1 MASNNIARL
10 GVVLGLDMAEFSAN
24 IDKAISE
31 NRKLKNEIQRHTNAA
46 VRELNALTEATAD
59 YGREVTKVEQIQRQI
74 ASGKFASATDDM
86 KQKLLAQAA
95 AYDAKVIAEKKSF
108 DGTKLTMQ
116 QQQQLAFQ
124 TTDLVTQIASGQ
136 NALVALLQQGGQL
149 KDSMGGFSNMFKV
162 LAAQITPFRLAIGGT
177 VAALGTLGLAFYQ
190 GYQESAR
197 LRDDLILTGRYA
209 GITQEQFLRL
219 ASTVSDKLGTSVGNA
234 KDVFGQL
241 VASGKF
247 TQTSLDSV
255 GEAILRVAQLSG
267 KTAEQVAQDLI
278 PSFNGSASAAK
289 SLNDKMHFLTLEQ
302 YKQIAALEKLGKT
315 QEAAKLTADALNQ
328 KLSEQERPL
337 GILEK
342 AWNALKSAASGAW
355 DAMLGIGRQMDLE
368 ARLQKQIDDATAM
381 LNAEEDPTSKANL
394 KMARDRD
401 ALQAQLDALRKKRE
415 EETKRAQEESK
426 NISMYEGAG
435 GLAKE
440 TALRDELARKS
451 IENRFALE
459 RNAATEI
466 GKIELEASEKIAL
479 ARLQMEQKNRNE
491 NNVFA
496 KLNEEN
502 LAKDIVAI
510 NLDKE
515 QKIRAAQTARIGAM
529 MAAEQ
534 EFKESLREDMAIYE
548 VHFAIQQSS
557 LNLENKALELKKQ
570 ELELNGQN
578 LYMSDLD
585 LQKLRLRM
593 EYEQRREAIRRDPKL
608 SSEATKSM
616 IDQLN
621 AQEQMKIGLLEME
634 ERLSTLRNMSNSVFE
649 NMMRGIETFVRTGKM
664 SFKDLA
670 RSIIQDLIM
679 IQMRMQVIAIFRMIS
694 GSIGTAMAYGTN
706 IGSQQTNMLAAQDA
720 FFKADGGPVAGN
732 QPYVVGERGP
742 ELFVP
747 RGAGTIIPN
756 NQMGGM
762 GTTNVTNNYIS
773 AIDVK
778 SFEERIFGSANAVWA
793 ASTYAQKRLPIGA
806 GRM

>member
-24 IDKAISE
+24 VDAAIA
-31 NRKLKNEIQRHTNAA
+31 KQRHLKDEIKRHSNAA
-46 VRELNALTEATAD
+46 VRELNELTNATKD
-59 YGREVTKVEQIQRQI
+59 YGREVTKLELIQRQI
-74 ASGKFASATDDM
+74 DAGRFASATDDM
-86 KQKLLAQAA
+86 KERLKAQAR
-95 AYDAKVIAEKKSF
+95 AYDEKVASQKKSF
-108 DGTKLTMQ
+108 DATKLTIE

-136 NALVALLQQGGQL
+136 NALIAMIQQGGQL
-149 KDSMGGFSNMFKV
+149 KDTMGGFSNMFKV
-162 LAAQITPFRLAIGGT
+162 LAAQITPFRVAVGGT
-177 VAALGTLGLAFYQ
+177 VAALGALAVAFYQ
-190 GYQESAR
+190 GYQESTR

-219 ASTVSDKLGTSVGNA
+219 ASTVSDKLGTSIGNA
-234 KDVFGQL
+234 KDVFSQL

-267 KTAEQVAQDLI
+267 KTAEEVAQDLI

-302 YKQIAALEKLGKT
+302 YKQIAALEKLGQT

-368 ARLQKQIDDATAM
+368 ARLQKQIDDATAV
-381 LNAEEDPTSKANL
+381 LEASEPGAASSI
-394 KMARDRD
+394 KMAMDRD

-415 EETKRAQEESK
+415 EETKKAQEESK
-426 NISMYEGAG
+426 KISMYEGAG

-466 GKIELEASEKIAL
+466 GKIELEAAEKIAL
-479 ARLQMEQKNRNE
+479 ARLQMDQKNRNE

-534 EFKESLREDMAIYE
+534 EFKESLREDMMIYE
-548 VHFAIQQSS
+548 AQFAIQQNS

-608 SSEATKSM
+608 SSEATQSM

-621 AQEQMKIGLLEME
+621 AQEQAKIGLMEME
-634 ERLSTLRNMSNSVFE
+634 QRLSALRSMSNSVFE

-679 IQMRMQVIAIFRMIS
+679 IQLRMQLISIFRMIS
-694 GSIGTAMAYGTN
+694 GNVGTSLAYGTN
-706 IGSQQTNMLAAQDA
+706 IGSQQTNMLAAQNA

-732 QPYVVGERGP
+732 QPYIVGERGP

-762 GTTNVTNNYIS
+762 GATNVTNNYIS

>member
-24 IDKAISE
+24 VDAAIA
-31 NRKLKNEIQRHTNAA
+31 KQRHLKDEIKRHSNAA
-46 VRELNALTEATAD
+46 VRELNELTNATKD
-59 YGREVTKVEQIQRQI
+59 YGREVTKLELIQRQI
-74 ASGKFASATDDM
+74 DAGRFASATDDM
-86 KQKLLAQAA
+86 KERLKAQAR
-95 AYDAKVIAEKKSF
+95 AYDEKVASQKKSF
-108 DGTKLTMQ
+108 DATKLTIE

-136 NALVALLQQGGQL
+136 NALIAMIQQGGQL
-149 KDSMGGFSNMFKV
+149 KDTMGGFSNMFKV
-162 LAAQITPFRLAIGGT
+162 LAAQITPFR
-177 VAALGTLGLAFYQ
+177 VAVGSAAVALGVLGVAFYK
-190 GYQESAR
+190 GYQESTR

-219 ASTVSDKLGTSVGNA
+219 ASTVSDKLGTSIGNA
-234 KDVFGQL
+234 KDVFSQL

-267 KTAEQVAQDLI
+267 KTAEEVAQDLI

-302 YKQIAALEKLGKT
+302 YKQIAALEKLGQT
-315 QEAAKLTADALNQ
+315 QEAAKLTADAFNA
-328 KLSEQERPL
+328 KMADQERTL
-337 GILEK
+337 GLLEEGWK
-342 AWNALKSAASGAW
+342 KLKNAASAAW
-355 DAMLGIGRQMDLE
+355 DAILGIGRQMDLE
-368 ARLQKQIDDATAM
+368 SRLQKQIDDATAILESSGPSGERSIEIAM
-381 LNAEEDPTSKANL
+381 Q
-394 KMARDRD
+394 RDD
-401 ALQAQLDALRKKRE
+401 AQRQLDALRKKRE
-415 EETKRAQEESK
+415 EETKKAQEESK
-426 NISMYEGAG
+426 KISMYEGAG

-440 TALRDELARKS
+440 MALRDALTKKQFDNA
-451 IENRFALE
+451 FA
-459 RNAATEI
+459 AAKDMATEI
-466 GKIELEASEKIAL
+466 GKIEMEAEEKIAN
-479 ARLQMEQKNRNE
+479 AKREMAIRNREE
-491 NNVFA
+491 NGVFA
-496 KLNEEN
+496 ALRERE
-502 LAKDIVAI
+502 LAEDIVGI
-510 NLDKE
+510 NLEKE
-515 QKIRAAQTARIGAM
+515 QKIRAAQGARIGAM

-534 EFKESLREDMAIYE
+534 EFKESLREDMMIYE
-548 VHFAIQQSS
+548 AQFAIQQNS

-608 SSEATKSM
+608 SSEATQSM

-621 AQEQMKIGLLEME
+621 AQEQAKIGLMEME
-634 ERLSTLRNMSNSVFE
+634 QRLSALRSMSNSVFE

-679 IQMRMQVIAIFRMIS
+679 IQLRMQLISIFRMIS
-694 GSIGTAMAYGTN
+694 GNVGTSLAYGTN

-732 QPYVVGERGP
+732 QPYIVGERGP

>member
-24 IDKAISE
+24 VDAAIA
-31 NRKLKNEIQRHTNAA
+31 KQRHLKDEIKRHSNAA
-46 VRELNALTEATAD
+46 VRELNELTNATKD

-74 ASGKFASATDDM
+74 DAGRFASATDDM
-86 KQKLLAQAA
+86 KARLLAQAA
-95 AYDAKVIAEKKSF
+95 AYDAKVASQKKSF
-108 DGTKLTMQ
+108 DATKLTIE

-124 TTDLVTQIASGQ
+124 TTDLVTQLASGQ
-136 NALVALLQQGGQL
+136 NALIALIQQGGQL
-149 KDSMGGFSNMFKV
+149 KDTMGGFSNMFKV
-162 LAAQITPFRLAIGGT
+162 LAAQITPFRLVVAGT
-177 VAALGTLGLAFYQ
+177 AAAMGVLGVAFYK

-209 GITQEQFLRL
+209 GITQDQFLRL
-219 ASTVSDKLGTSVGNA
+219 ASTISDKLGTSVGNA
-234 KDVFGQL
+234 KDVFSQL

-255 GEAILRVAQLSG
+255 GEAILRIAQLSG
-267 KTAEQVAQDLI
+267 KTAEEVAQDLI

-315 QEAAKLTADALNQ
+315 QEAAKLTADAFNA
-328 KLSEQERPL
+328 KMSDQERTL
-337 GILEK
+337 GILEEGWK
-342 AWNALKSAASGAW
+342 KLKNAASAAW
-355 DAMLGIGRQMDLE
+355 DAILGIGRQMDLE
-368 ARLQKQIDDATAM
+368 TRLQKQIDDATAM
-381 LNAEEDPTSKANL
+381 LNAAEDPTSNANL
-394 KMARDRD
+394 KMALDRD

-415 EETKRAQEESK
+415 DETKKAQEESK
-426 NISMYEGAG
+426 KISMYEGAG

-515 QKIRAAQTARIGAM
+515 QKIRAAQAARIGAM
-529 MAAEQ
+529 IAAEQ
-534 EFKESLREDMAIYE
+534 EFKQSLREDMAIYE
-548 VHFAIQQSS
+548 DQFVIQQNMM
-557 LNLENKALELKKQ
+557 NLENKALELKKQ

-621 AQEQMKIGLLEME
+621 AQEQAKIGLMEME
-634 ERLSTLRNMSNSVFE
+634 QRLSALRNMSNSVFE

-679 IQMRMQVIAIFRMIS
+679 IQLRMQLISIFRMIS
-694 GSIGTAMAYGTN
+694 GNVGTSLAYGTN

-720 FFKADGGPVAGN
+720 FFRADGGPVAGN